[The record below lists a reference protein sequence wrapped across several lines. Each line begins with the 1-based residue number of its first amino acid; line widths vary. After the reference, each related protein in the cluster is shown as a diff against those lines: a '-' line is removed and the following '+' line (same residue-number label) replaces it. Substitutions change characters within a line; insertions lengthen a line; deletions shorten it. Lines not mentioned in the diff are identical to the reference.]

1 MMEELFRLDGKVALV
16 TGGGRGL
23 GRGMALALARA
34 GADVAVVARTRSQ
47 LEETVREIVALGRR
61 GLAIVADVRD
71 PRATD
76 GMVKKTLEALGR
88 LDILVNAAGV
98 NRRVA
103 SLEVTP
109 EIWDEI
115 VDTNLKGTFFASQ
128 AAARV
133 MASGGGGAIINIA
146 SLASRLGLPR
156 RVPYTAAKAGVV
168 GLTRALAVEWAPYG
182 IRVNAIAPGY
192 FRTQMTEPLFAD
204 PEWRENLLRR
214 IPLGREGVPEDLAGA
229 VVFLASPAAAYITG
243 QVLFV
248 DGGFSSGWPDRPR
261 EG

>member
-1 MMEELFRLDGKVALV
+1 MMEDLFRLDGKVALV

-47 LEETVREIVALGRR
+47 LEETVREIEALGRR
-61 GLAIVADVRD
+61 GLAIVADIRD
-71 PRATD
+71 PQVTED
-76 GMVKKTLEALGR
+76 MVKRTLEALGG

-98 NRRVA
+98 NRRVP

-115 VDTNLKGTFFASQ
+115 LDTNLKGTFFASQ
-128 AAARV
+128 AAAQA
-133 MASGGGGAIINIA
+133 MAPGGGGAIINIA
-146 SLASRLGLPR
+146 SLASQLGLPH

-214 IPLGREGVPEDLAGA
+214 IPLEREGIPEDLAGA